1 MMVQTASAGQ
11 PHFILTM
18 AEHTE
23 FCGQLARAFGNDEFE
38 SVQPNPEAIFAVE
51 NHDRGWDAYDA
62 QPKLDP
68 ETGLPFS
75 LVGTP
80 PVDSSKTITASPDF
94 NERYHPYCGLLVSM
108 HMWGLHNR
116 RLGFSQFVVRQR
128 TSTSI
133 ETQELFKPEVRARL
147 ASEQARQERIKSE
160 LAADGNARAWFSQAR
175 LLQNYKQLQFFDTL
189 ALYFHLR
196 QASERGEEVYIHVP
210 KNAEVDAT
218 ITVQRVDDDN
228 YTLDLYPFASD
239 VVKVVCRGR
248 YMQPATGSAVPAD
261 LGAALRSMPADRQTY
276 TLRPGK

>member
-38 SVQPNPEAIFAVE
+38 SLQPVSEAMFAVD

-68 ETGLPFS
+68 DTGLPFS

-80 PVDSSKTITASPDF
+80 PVDSAKTITASPDF
-94 NERYHPYCGLLVSM
+94 NERHHPYCGLLVSM

-133 ETQELFKPEVRARL
+133 EVQELFKPEVQARL
-147 ASEQARQERIKSE
+147 ACEKARQDRIKKQ
-160 LAADGNARAWFSQAR
+160 LAEDSKAQWFNEAR
-175 LLQNYKQLQFFDTL
+175 LLQNYKHLQFFDTL

-196 QASERGEEVYIHVP
+196 QASERGEEIYVHVP

-218 ITVQRVDDDN
+218 ITVRRVDDDN
-228 YTLDLYPFASD
+228 YTLDPYPFSGNSL
-239 VVKVVCRGR
+239 KVVCRGR
-248 YMQPATGSAVPAD
+248 YMQPATGSAAPSD